1 MTEDAATAG
10 AETESGQVTTT
21 PDERFVDRVATR
33 WSEVRDAEPTVAIL
47 GALGLMLFPW
57 FFIEFPKMVG
67 IPSGYAGYEG
77 LATLIV
83 IWGIFALGFN
93 LLLGYTGLLS
103 FGHAAFWG
111 AAAYAT
117 GLFSVH
123 VMDAPLAMVL
133 AGTLTAVVLAA
144 IIGWLSLRRGGIYFA
159 ILTLAFGQM
168 MYYMFVSPLSE
179 WTNGENGFTGVQL
192 GDLFG
197 VINFREHLPWIFH
210 DLMGNY
216 LYLFTA
222 FFGLLAL
229 VFAYRVLNSPYGL
242 ILRAIHQNERRT
254 AFVGLH
260 VWRYKFV
267 AFIISGGFAGLAGSL
282 FTIHGRYVPIDS
294 LWWTTS
300 GDIVIMTVL
309 GGTSSF
315 FGPVLGA
322 AVYLYVENIISGA
335 PVIGPLWHLILGLVF
350 VVVVVTFKDGLWG
363 LVERFREIASA
374 ALLRGGRA
382 IEDAVTDSGG
392 EQ

>member
-1 MTEDAATAG
+1 MSEDVAAASGTDAVA
-10 AETESGQVTTT
+10 AESES
-21 PDERFVDRVATR
+21 DERFTTRVGAR
-33 WSEVRDAEPTVAIL
+33 WREVRDHELTVAVL
-47 GALGLMLFPW
+47 AALGLMVFPW
-57 FFIEFPKMVG
+57 LFVEAPTMVG

-83 IWGIFALGFN
+83 IWGIFAIGFN
-93 LLLGYTGLLS
+93 ILLGYTGLLS
-103 FGHAAFWG
+103 FGHAALWG
-111 AAAYAT
+111 GAAYAT
-117 GLFSVH
+117 AVFSVH
-123 VMDAPLAMVL
+123 VSASPLGMVV
-133 AGTLTAVVLAA
+133 AGTAFAVFLAWVL
-144 IIGWLSLRRGGIYFA
+144 GWLSLRRGGIYFS

-168 MYYMFVSPLSE
+168 MYYMALSPLSSV
-179 WTNGENGFTGVQL
+179 TNGENGYTGVQL
-192 GDLFG
+192 GDLLG
-197 VINFREHLPWIFH
+197 TINFREHLPWIFG

-242 ILRAIHQNERRT
+242 IFRAIHENERRT
-254 AFVGLH
+254 EFVGLY
-260 VWRYKFV
+260 VWRYRLLSFV
-267 AFIISGGFAGLAGSL
+267 ISGAFAGLAGSL

-309 GGTSSF
+309 GGTSSM

-350 VVVVVTFKDGLWG
+350 VVVVVLFKEGIWGIVDGL
-363 LVERFREIASA
+363 RSIAA
-374 ALLRGGRA
+374 TVAGRVGRA
-382 IEDAVTDSGG
+382 IEDAIAGSGG
-392 EQ
+392 EN